1 MKTVILKSYSN
12 FERPHIQNNE
22 KVKILKELQ
31 LEKLLIS
38 LFWHL
43 DSEKCNFEILKFLQS
58 IVIINLEK
66 IKFIYMIL
74 GHYFVG
80 IPTLKP

>member
-12 FERPHIQNNE
+12 FERLHIQNNE

-38 LFWHL
+38 LFCHL
-43 DSEKCNFEILKFLQS
+43 DSEKCNFKFLKFLQS
-58 IVIINLEK
+58 IVIINFEK
-66 IKFIYMIL
+66 IKFIHMIL
-74 GHYFVG
+74 G
-80 IPTLKP
+80 TLLAPHFNFS